1 MDLAISF
8 QTLRLPSVKHVESF
22 FKRARYALT
31 SVMSEP
37 DPYDAVRQLVQDAD
51 LVLDDENPSTEEY
64 PNVPSHPFPQ
74 IRYSESEENR
84 DDLADKYAA
93 EPVAPVSNLQLLGGD
108 VLQRSA
114 GQLSTGS
121 TGSNPVLLFAADHVE
136 NKSDDEE
143 PIVLSAHQ
151 PTFVSISGL
160 VPRGYESVRALKKG
174 GIRECGSV
182 VDRWDEIG
190 YDPKMGRG
198 KVKQIKEAHST
209 IVGPYGRG
217 KGQPRFGRLV
227 SSSEGPRPT
236 NPPVP
241 EDSDEDAK
249 LFQSDG
255 DDAKLFQSDGHDK
268 KAEDEDVKLFQSD
281 GDDKK
286 AEDEDAKLFQSDGE
300 GFVVDEVAANK
311 PLKLEP
317 WKFVGKTPIVA
328 VSRKT
333 TKPYWGVHK
342 TLEGDTFV
350 TQMEGSGPLA
360 KIQKETVPR
369 KAATAS
375 VTRRRGVD
383 LSKYD
388 KEDFDWENE
397 GKKIPHGLLDM
408 VTHSPISIVFRALC
422 QESMAQYPGRVVSEV
437 IAELKVYLDKCVKEG
452 MIGESSYVEW
462 IIENI
467 KEEMKGSGG
476 EKNDREEKVGEELKK
491 VEEKYN
497 ERKAMWKRQMEVLQ
511 VEKKVALQALEEQ
524 YEEKIARLDEEWQS
538 EKMHEKYGRPSVQL
552 MTMRGQALA
561 YLKSHQ
567 FSDAQAVADLVARQE
582 KQEIADASKRMRKD
596 YQAAIDR
603 LQKKMMADK
612 AAVAESYDAKMNGIV
627 TAQNQ
632 ELRPYEQRIENLKRT
647 KKEVTRR
654 SLPGRDTST
663 ERRMPVTT
671 KTGPV
676 IIHARLNLPPLRQS
690 GPVRSRT
697 GSAVRSRK

>member
-1 MDLAISF
+1 
-8 QTLRLPSVKHVESF
+8 
-22 FKRARYALT
+22 
-31 SVMSEP
+31 MSEP

-114 GQLSTGS
+114 GQLSAGS
-121 TGSNPVLLFAADHVE
+121 TGSNPVLLFAADHAE
-136 NKSDDEE
+136 KSDDEEE

-190 YDPKMGRG
+190 YDPRMGRG

-241 EDSDEDAK
+241 EESDEDDK
-249 LFQSDG
+249 LFRSDEGDEKLFRSDG
-255 DDAKLFQSDGHDK
+255 EGE
-268 KAEDEDVKLFQSD
+268 KAEDEDEKLFRSD
-281 GDDKK
+281 GEGEK
-286 AEDEDAKLFQSDGE
+286 AGDSE

-328 VSRKT
+328 MARKT

-342 TLEGDTFV
+342 TLEDDTFV

-360 KIQKETVPR
+360 KVQKETVPR

-397 GKKIPHGLLDM
+397 GKKIPHALLDM

-422 QESMAQYPGRVVSEV
+422 QESMAQYPKRVVSEV
-437 IAELKVYLDKCVKEG
+437 IAELRVYLDRCVKNV
-452 MIGESSYVEW
+452 MISESSYVEW

-467 KEEMKGSGG
+467 KAEMKGPGG

-491 VEEKYN
+491 VEEKLN

-511 VEKKVALQALEEQ
+511 AEKKVALQNLEAQ
-524 YEEKIARLDEEWQS
+524 YEEKAAQLEEEWHS
-538 EKMHEKYGRPSVQL
+538 EKMHEKYSRPSAQL
-552 MTMRGQALA
+552 MTMRGQVQA

-567 FSDAQAVADLVARQE
+567 FGDAQAVADLVERQE
-582 KQEIADASKRMRKD
+582 KQEIQDATNRMRKD
-596 YQAAIDR
+596 YLAAHER
-603 LQKKMMADK
+603 LQKKMMADR
-612 AAVAESYDAKMNGIV
+612 AAVEDNYDAKMNGII
-627 TAQNQ
+627 TAKNQ
-632 ELRPYEQRIENLKRT
+632 ELRPYEQRMENLKRT

-654 SLPGRDTST
+654 SHPGRDTSM
-663 ERRMPVTT
+663 ERRMPITT
-671 KTGPV
+671 KTGPI